1 MPINTNTV
9 ANPTPIFSLIP
20 VIGSNIITGSNPAKG
35 AGIGFGVATGNYTQ
49 IISGNKF
56 GTRVEFLR
64 IFNTGTNTAAVVR
77 LFLDNSKVGTNVYSY
92 TGIYLF
98 QEVVTSAVTASA
110 TVAGYTSEIT
120 RTDGRPLCILP
131 SGVILSA
138 TASAQDPNGAYIV
151 QAYGGDF

>member
-1 MPINTNTV
+1 MP
-9 ANPTPIFSLIP
+9 ANSSPIFTLNPIISSIL
-20 VIGSNIITGSNPAKG
+20 ITGSNPSKG
-35 AGIGFGVATGNYTQ
+35 AGLGFGVSTG
-49 IISGNKF
+49 IWFPVASGKSF
-56 GTRVEFLR
+56 GTRIEFLR
-64 IFNTGTNTAAVVR
+64 ILGTGTNTAAVVR
-77 LFLDNSKVGTNVYSY
+77 LFVDNSKVGTNVYTN

-110 TVAGYTSEIT
+110 TVAGYTTEIT
-120 RTDGRPLCILP
+120 RTDGRPVCILP